1 MAQNEVQPLDLASE
15 GLAMLLQTGDCP
27 VGYRCQASDCI
38 ECLQIYIDRGG
49 ETNGRK

>member
-1 MAQNEVQPLDLASE
+1 MTANDLQQLHLASE
-15 GLAMLLQTGDCP
+15 GLAMLLHGQSCP

-49 ETNGRK
+49 ETNGSK